1 MHLFRS
7 AGALVVLCVV
17 VAPVTF
23 GSRPAAAQTAAPM
36 ASTAPSPAP
45 SAQVTP
51 TPGQSAS
58 PSPSPRP
65 LGLHEASYVQFSLI
79 DQATAGQGQVGPEA
93 AGFVK
98 GSALAPNTP
107 YDTFSSG
114 PEVPGVAGIT
124 QLTSTLTYGF
134 KSFDASVTGA
144 LAYVTGSITNAS
156 YWGESLMPTLN
167 PHAGSQALPYAVT
180 FPTHAGGDDGSGVRT
195 SILSGSLT
203 TADGNL
209 RVRGGWFDLAQTDRF
224 VFAQPAL
231 TSINPAIAY
240 APAETLSN
248 GVASADWWQPDATAL
263 PLQGIDAVVKRGD
276 ATLELTNA
284 ALPTLP
290 GLSARVTIGSLVFD
304 RGEGTRFSAEYLHLA
319 TSGITFTTTVPF
331 GTNPQYFTT
340 PQGVLPTSQLSGQQ
354 QTLAGL
360 RGAFHILPA
369 AGLDGVVEIGAS
381 WYDASPVVMPGTSA
395 PGGYYHVGFTESHG
409 RATASLDLYRIG
421 PRYATAILPYG
432 VPENQWSVAFA
443 WPGQWLKSNYQ
454 LIDNSVAGVNR
465 QGYRLRY
472 FLDKGPL
479 ETHFE
484 YTDLRQIAPETT
496 VTAEQ
501 TGYVDGFFLPQDPT
515 VATFGRQKRF
525 ATWIAWHPSFGDLTF
540 DFVDDSEYRPF
551 SASAPLDAV
560 SYTVPQYVFTYSRS
574 FSKNVTCAMGFGRYG
589 IGGTF
594 AEPLGFGQPLFFAG
608 VQMKQTP
615 RSSILVT
622 FRRETFSGITTY
634 PASPLSPNFH
644 DAALIVEQRIS
655 L

>member
-1 MHLFRS
+1 MPLLRS
-7 AGALVVLCVV
+7 AV
-17 VAPVTF
+17 VAGLCALLLAVALPH
-23 GSRPAAAQTAAPM
+23 GPAAAQQAVPM
-36 ASTAPSPAP
+36 ASTAPSAQP

-51 TPGQSAS
+51 PPGAS
-58 PSPSPRP
+58 PSPSPTLRP
-65 LGLHEASYVQFSLI
+65 LGFRETSALQLSLV

-93 AGFVK
+93 AGFIN
-98 GSALAPNTP
+98 GSPLAPNTP
-107 YDTFSSG
+107 YDLFSSA

-124 QLTSTLTYGF
+124 QLTSALTYGF

-144 LAYVTGSITNAS
+144 LGYVTGSVTNAS
-156 YWGESLMPTLN
+156 YWGENLIPTLN

-180 FPTHAGGDDGSGVRT
+180 FPTHAGGDDGNGVRA
-195 SILSGSLT
+195 SILAGSLA

-231 TSINPAIAY
+231 TSVNPAIAF
-240 APAETLSN
+240 APAETLSS
-248 GVASADWWQPDATAL
+248 GLPSAEWWQPDATAL
-263 PLQGIDAVVKRGD
+263 PLQGLDAVAKRGD
-276 ATLELTNA
+276 ATLELSNA
-284 ALPTLP
+284 ALPSLP

-319 TSGITFTTTVPF
+319 TSGVTFTTTVPF
-331 GTNPQYFTT
+331 GANPQYLTT
-340 PQGVLPTSQLSGQQ
+340 PQGVLPTSQLSGQE

-369 AGLDGVVEIGAS
+369 AGLDGVVEAGRA
-381 WYDASPVVMPGTSA
+381 WYDAAPVVMPGTGS
-395 PGGYYHVGFTESHG
+395 PGGYYHVGFVESHG
-409 RATASLDLYRIG
+409 RATASLDLYRIE

-443 WPGQWLKSNYQ
+443 WPGQWLKSNYE

-484 YTDLRQIAPETT
+484 YTDLRQIDPETT

-501 TGYVDGFFLPQDPT
+501 TGYVDGFFLPQSPSA
-515 VATFGRQKRF
+515 ATFGRQKRF

-540 DFVDDSEYRPF
+540 DLVDDSEYRPF
-551 SASAPLDAV
+551 SPAFPLDAV
-560 SYTVPQYVFTYSRS
+560 SYTVPQYVFTYARN
-574 FSKNVTCAMGFGRYG
+574 FSKNVTGAAGLGRYG

-594 AEPLGFGQPLFFAG
+594 AEPLGFGQQLYFAG
-608 VQMKQTP
+608 VQVKQTA
-615 RSSILVT
+615 RSAIQVT
-622 FRRETFSGITTY
+622 FRRQIFNGITTY
-634 PASPLSPNFH
+634 PASPLSPNFTGSG
-644 DAALIVEQRIS
+644 LIVEQRVAF
-655 L
+655 